1 MSKIDDI
8 AKLVAFAE
16 DVLALARE
24 GGLTAARRGRP
35 PKSETRRP
43 RRTRKPRVARTNGAT
58 TTETFEDI
66 TDAE

>member
-1 MSKIDDI
+1 MSKLDDI

-35 PKSETRRP
+35 PKGEARRPRKARTRRP
-43 RRTRKPRVARTNGAT
+43 RTNGAAT
-58 TTETFEDI
+58 GADTFDNTVE
-66 TDAE
+66 